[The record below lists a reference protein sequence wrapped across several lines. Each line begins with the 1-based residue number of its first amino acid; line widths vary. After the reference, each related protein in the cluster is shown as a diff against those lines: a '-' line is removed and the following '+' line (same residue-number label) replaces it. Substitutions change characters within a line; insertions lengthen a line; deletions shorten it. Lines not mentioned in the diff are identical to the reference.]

1 MLSYFFFLIIQNRK
15 IKLLILLFAIIYLI
29 LFGFLASTSDEHFNS
44 ILSAVG
50 SVFLLT
56 LCLVYFIH
64 SMRLT
69 AAPVSFFSPVFLI
82 VVGLLIY
89 MASTL
94 FLYIIASQLT
104 EKEMDQYWSIN
115 HVVNILVNIIVSLAF
130 ISIRAQ
136 RKNPTPENQQLDFT
150 PFSDDR

>member
-15 IKLLILLFAIIYLI
+15 IKLLILFFAVIYLI
-29 LFGFLASTSDEHFNS
+29 LFVFLASTSDDHFNS

-56 LCLVYFIH
+56 LCLIYLVH

-69 AAPVSFFSPVFLI
+69 TAPVSFFSPVFLI
-82 VVGLLIY
+82 VIALLIY
-89 MASTL
+89 VASTL
-94 FLYIIASQLT
+94 FLYIVASQLT

-115 HVVNILVNIIVSLAF
+115 HIVNILINVIASLAF
-130 ISIRAQ
+130 ISVRTQ
-136 RKNPTPENQQLDFT
+136 SKNPTPENQQLDFT

>member
-1 MLSYFFFLIIQNRK
+1 M
-15 IKLLILLFAIIYLI
+15 
-29 LFGFLASTSDEHFNS
+29 ASTSDDHFNS

-56 LCLVYFIH
+56 LCLIYLVH

-69 AAPVSFFSPVFLI
+69 TAPVSFFSPVFLI
-82 VVGLLIY
+82 VIALLIY
-89 MASTL
+89 VASTL
-94 FLYIIASQLT
+94 FLYIVASQLT

-115 HVVNILVNIIVSLAF
+115 HIVNILINVIASLAF
-130 ISIRAQ
+130 ISVRTQ
-136 RKNPTPENQQLDFT
+136 SKNPTPENQQLDFT